1 MISLLEEKVYTR
13 TRAYTFLKILL
24 GFCKNNCLIC
34 EEFVLVFFTK
44 TDESLFQIKKNEE
57 EVKKIFASIELK
69 ELIKSY
75 VWLVTAKG
83 KNSIE
88 AKSCSGEVIALV
100 IKKMTS

>member
-24 GFCKNNCLIC
+24 GFPKNNRLC

-69 ELIKSY
+69 ELIKAY
-75 VWLVTAKG
+75 VWLVTTKG

-88 AKSCSGEVIALV
+88 TKSCSGKIIALV
-100 IKKMTS
+100 REKMA